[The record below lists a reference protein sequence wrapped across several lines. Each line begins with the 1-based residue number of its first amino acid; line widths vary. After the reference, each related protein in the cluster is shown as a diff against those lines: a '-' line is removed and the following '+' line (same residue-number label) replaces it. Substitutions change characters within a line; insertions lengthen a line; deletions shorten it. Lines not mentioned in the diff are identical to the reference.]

1 MGPLPYSTLVIVE
14 SGAEAPAMAGR
25 VLAQDDGES
34 MPRFVA
40 RVRAEVAADLTVH
53 RVVMVAG
60 RTHDFTR
67 IAARSEIA
75 RSAAQAIAA
84 GGGGSLVLAASDV
97 RGELAQRA
105 LGEILREQL
114 GADAV
119 GSGVRVSIADYDS
132 SSIAA

>member
-25 VLAQDDGES
+25 VLAQQDGES
-34 MPRFVA
+34 ISRFVA
-40 RVRAEVAADLTVH
+40 RVRGEVSSDAASPDVGLH
-53 RVVMVAG
+53 RVVMVAS
-60 RTHDFTR
+60 RSHDFAR

-84 GGGGSLVLAASDV
+84 GGGGSLVLSASDV

-114 GADAV
+114 G
-119 GSGVRVSIADYDS
+119 SSVRVSVPAFDAL
-132 SSIAA
+132 SIAA